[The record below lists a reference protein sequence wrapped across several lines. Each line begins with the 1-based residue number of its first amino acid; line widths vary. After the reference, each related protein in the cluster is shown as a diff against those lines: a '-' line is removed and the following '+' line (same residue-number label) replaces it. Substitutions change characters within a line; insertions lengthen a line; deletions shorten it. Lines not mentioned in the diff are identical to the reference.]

1 MCAAFALSQDG
12 LLALLYGNGAIESA
26 NAAIHVVVSAPVLI
40 GIITVEA
47 ATLLVSTAVPA
58 IRASKAT
65 AIDALRQPR
74 DPQGALANHRLYAA
88 ITCPLRRRGILR
100 DAGMKVDA
108 GNGVNFFRMR
118 IIPILAIALLAGAC
132 SRKTPAPAVVRPVKV
147 ATAAGAG
154 LIDKDFA
161 GMATPDDAVNLA
173 FKVAGQV
180 LDVPVSQGAGVK
192 KGELLAELDPRDIEL
207 QVAATRS
214 AFEETRSQQQ
224 RMQRLLEHEAVSRQ
238 EAEAA
243 ATRYAQARSTYENTL
258 DLLKDTR
265 LKAPFAGVV
274 ERKYVDNFERVQAGQ
289 PILRLVNPVTSTV
302 QFTLPE
308 NALPLLRDSST
319 RFTVAFDNYRGAA
332 IPARLKEYVETSS
345 DASGFPVSLTLENP
359 DPARYRISPGMS
371 CTITMLSADPVPDA
385 VSLPVSA
392 VCAPAGG
399 GTYVW
404 IVGAGDRVMRREVTL
419 GELFGRD
426 RVVVDSGVAPGER
439 VVTAGV
445 YQLREGE
452 RVRILN

>member
-1 MCAAFALSQDG
+1 
-12 LLALLYGNGAIESA
+12 
-26 NAAIHVVVSAPVLI
+26 
-40 GIITVEA
+40 
-47 ATLLVSTAVPA
+47 
-58 IRASKAT
+58 
-65 AIDALRQPR
+65 
-74 DPQGALANHRLYAA
+74 
-88 ITCPLRRRGILR
+88 
-100 DAGMKVDA
+100 MKVDA

-180 LDVPVSQGAGVK
+180 LDVPVSQCAGVK

-345 DASGFPVSLTLENP
+345 DASGFPVSLTLENS

-385 VSLPVSA
+385 VSLPVSS
-392 VCAPAGG
+392 VYAPAGG

>member
-1 MCAAFALSQDG
+1 
-12 LLALLYGNGAIESA
+12 
-26 NAAIHVVVSAPVLI
+26 
-40 GIITVEA
+40 
-47 ATLLVSTAVPA
+47 
-58 IRASKAT
+58 
-65 AIDALRQPR
+65 
-74 DPQGALANHRLYAA
+74 
-88 ITCPLRRRGILR
+88 
-100 DAGMKVDA
+100 MKVDA

-180 LDVPVSQGAGVK
+180 
-192 KGELLAELDPRDIEL
+192 
-207 QVAATRS
+207 
-214 AFEETRSQQQ
+214 
-224 RMQRLLEHEAVSRQ
+224 
-238 EAEAA
+238 
-243 ATRYAQARSTYENTL
+243 L

-392 VCAPAGG
+392 VYAPAGG

>member
-1 MCAAFALSQDG
+1 
-12 LLALLYGNGAIESA
+12 
-26 NAAIHVVVSAPVLI
+26 
-40 GIITVEA
+40 
-47 ATLLVSTAVPA
+47 
-58 IRASKAT
+58 
-65 AIDALRQPR
+65 
-74 DPQGALANHRLYAA
+74 
-88 ITCPLRRRGILR
+88 
-100 DAGMKVDA
+100 MKVDA

-308 NALPLLRDSST
+308 TTGKNDFSNMAADTDIVTHMKFVVIGIGETCVEAFLCHFICVSHFNTLLFRNWCKQKADSSEDKS
-319 RFTVAFDNYRGAA
+319 AHCSQNYELCERDLPG
-332 IPARLKEYVETSS
+332 LM
-345 DASGFPVSLTLENP
+345 VS
-359 DPARYRISPGMS
+359 
-371 CTITMLSADPVPDA
+371 
-385 VSLPVSA
+385 
-392 VCAPAGG
+392 
-399 GTYVW
+399 
-404 IVGAGDRVMRREVTL
+404 IVQ
-419 GELFGRD
+419 
-426 RVVVDSGVAPGER
+426 P
-439 VVTAGV
+439 
-445 YQLREGE
+445 
-452 RVRILN
+452 

>member
-1 MCAAFALSQDG
+1 MNITITKTTHPGTLPPSDQLGFGTVFTDHMFLMDYSEDRGWHDARIVPFGPISMSPAASVLHYGTEVFEGLKAYRRPDG
-12 LLALLYGNGAIESA
+12 GVQLFRPWENVARLNRSCERLGL
-26 NAAIHVVVSAPVLI
+26 
-40 GIITVEA
+40 
-47 ATLLVSTAVPA
+47 
-58 IRASKAT
+58 
-65 AIDALRQPR
+65 
-74 DPQGALANHRLYAA
+74 PQL
-88 ITCPLRRRGILR
+88 
-100 DAGMKVDA
+100 D
-108 GNGVNFFRMR
+108 
-118 IIPILAIALLAGAC
+118 
-132 SRKTPAPAVVRPVKV
+132 
-147 ATAAGAG
+147 
-154 LIDKDFA
+154 
-161 GMATPDDAVNLA
+161 PDDALQAIKTVVKVDENWVPSDPGTSLYIRPFLYGTDPTLA
-173 FKVAGQV
+173 LHGVHEATFAVILSPSGSYFKNGLQPVPIMVETEDVRAVRGGTGEAKCGGNYGAANRAGDKAIEKGFSQV
-180 LDVPVSQGAGVK
+180 LW
-192 KGELLAELDPRDIEL
+192 LD
-207 QVAATRS
+207 
-214 AFEETRSQQQ
+214 
-224 RMQRLLEHEAVSRQ
+224 
-238 EAEAA
+238 
-243 ATRYAQARSTYENTL
+243 
-258 DLLKDTR
+258 
-265 LKAPFAGVV
+265 GV

-392 VCAPAGG
+392 VYAPAGG

>member
-1 MCAAFALSQDG
+1 
-12 LLALLYGNGAIESA
+12 
-26 NAAIHVVVSAPVLI
+26 
-40 GIITVEA
+40 
-47 ATLLVSTAVPA
+47 
-58 IRASKAT
+58 
-65 AIDALRQPR
+65 
-74 DPQGALANHRLYAA
+74 
-88 ITCPLRRRGILR
+88 
-100 DAGMKVDA
+100 MKVDA

-207 QVAATRS
+207 
-214 AFEETRSQQQ
+214 QQ

-392 VCAPAGG
+392 VYAPAGG